1 MRVPLERAEEA
12 RAELLKFAAHGFE
25 ERDLPGELELA
36 VYGGPEIEE
45 ALRASFGEVSCERV
59 EPGWEDNWRVFH
71 HPVEI
76 GRLWVGPP
84 WEEARESL
92 LPVVI
97 DPGRAFG
104 TGSHPTT
111 RLCLEL
117 LQELEPAS
125 LLDVGCGSGVL
136 AIAAARLG
144 FAPITAFDND
154 PAAIEATLSN
164 AEVNGVSFDVRLT
177 DVLADSLPQ
186 TEVAVCN
193 ISLPVLETLA
203 PRLES
208 ERLVASGFL
217 ASDELRL
224 DGYRVVSRREQAEWA
239 AVLAD
244 RKH

>member
-1 MRVPLERAEEA
+1 
-12 RAELLKFAAHGFE
+12 
-25 ERDLPGELELA
+25 
-36 VYGGPEIEE
+36 
-45 ALRASFGEVSCERV
+45 
-59 EPGWEDNWRVFH
+59 
-71 HPVEI
+71 
-76 GRLWVGPP
+76 
-84 WEEARESL
+84 
-92 LPVVI
+92 
-97 DPGRAFG
+97 
-104 TGSHPTT
+104 
-111 RLCLEL
+111 
-117 LQELEPAS
+117 
-125 LLDVGCGSGVL
+125 
-136 AIAAARLG
+136 
-144 FAPITAFDND
+144 
-154 PAAIEATLSN
+154 
-164 AEVNGVSFDVRLT
+164 VRLT